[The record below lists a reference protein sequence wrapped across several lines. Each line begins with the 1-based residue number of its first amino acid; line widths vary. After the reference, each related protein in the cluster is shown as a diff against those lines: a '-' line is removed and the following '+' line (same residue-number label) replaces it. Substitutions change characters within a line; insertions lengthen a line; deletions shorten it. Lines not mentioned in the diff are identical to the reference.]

1 MVFTGV
7 TLGMAFDMRKLLLF
21 SLTFPRAASLAG
33 VACLVVPLL
42 GPAAAPGEARLQ
54 DLAYVREHYV
64 LASHAFSSTARE
76 RALDLIHDLE
86 QQAAG
91 LSDADFFIGIERLAA
106 LAQNGHDSVQPIDDA
121 WRPKGHLPLRIIWF
135 PDAMVIARAGP
146 PVQDL
151 AGARIIAIEG
161 LTPDALLA
169 RLAELCGG
177 NEGYRRWNVIWAI
190 ESQEI
195 LSALGI
201 ARSPDQIQ
209 FKLALPDGREI
220 ERSVKMVPSNE
231 IPEMRPVR
239 LWSQELS
246 EEEASRGWKTAIDS
260 GDEPFYLK
268 DADEPFRFTALPGMN
283 ASYLQFRTNYDLNGQ
298 SIRAFAEKAQKKLA
312 AEHPRVLIVDLRFDT
327 GGDISRT
334 AALMRELRY
343 YVAGRIYL
351 LVGRYTFSAGIVAA
365 AIVKKSGGDRVRI
378 IGENVGDRLR
388 WWSEGRDA
396 CLPNSHLCLHV
407 NDGLWDLT
415 KGCSGERDCYGDRF
429 VPAIGSLDPELN
441 APLTAAAWLSRR
453 DPAMEA
459 IEAELRKHRGG
470 SKE

>member
-1 MVFTGV
+1 MIFAGV
-7 TLGMAFDMRKLLLF
+7 TLGMAFDPRKLLLF
-21 SLTFPRAASLAG
+21 SLTFSRAASLAG
-33 VACLVVPLL
+33 LACLVVPLL
-42 GPAAAPGEARLQ
+42 GPVTAPGEPRLQ
-54 DLAYVREHYV
+54 DLAYAREHYV
-64 LASHAFSSTARE
+64 LASHAFSSTARQ

-86 QQAAG
+86 QRAAG
-91 LSDADFFIGIERLAA
+91 LSDAEFLIGIERLAA

-121 WRPKGHLPLRIIWF
+121 WRPKGRLPLRIIWF

-151 AGARIIAIEG
+151 AGARIISVEG
-161 LTPDALLA
+161 LTPDALFA

-177 NEGYRRWNVIWAI
+177 NEGYRRWNVVWAV
-190 ESQEI
+190 ESQGI

-209 FKLALPDGREI
+209 FKLALPDGLQI
-220 ERSVKMVPSNE
+220 ERSVRMAPRNE
-231 IPEMRPVR
+231 TPEMRPVR

-246 EEEASRGWKTAIDS
+246 AEEASRGWRTAVDA
-260 GDEPFYLK
+260 GEEPLYLK
-268 DADEPFRFTALPGMN
+268 DADVPFRFTALPAMN
-283 ASYLQFRTNYDLNGQ
+283 TWYLQFRTNYDLNGE
-298 SIRAFAEKAQKKLA
+298 SIRAFAGKAQEKLA
-312 AEHPRVLIVDLRFDT
+312 AQHPRNLVVDLRFDT

-334 AALMRELRY
+334 AALMRELRN
-343 YVAGRIYL
+343 YVTGRIYL

-378 IGENVGDRLR
+378 IGESVGDRLR

-415 KGCSGERDCYGDRF
+415 KGCAGERDCYGDRF
-429 VPAIGSLDPELN
+429 VPAIGSLDPDLN

-459 IEAELRKHRGG
+459 IEAELKKHRAG
-470 SKE
+470 SK